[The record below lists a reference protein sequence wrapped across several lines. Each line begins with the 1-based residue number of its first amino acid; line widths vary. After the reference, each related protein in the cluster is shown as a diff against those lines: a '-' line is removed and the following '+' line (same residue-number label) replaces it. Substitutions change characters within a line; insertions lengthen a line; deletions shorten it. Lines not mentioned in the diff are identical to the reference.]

1 MTPDRI
7 FGINRRRNYITY
19 QHWTDGCP
27 EKPCTTMTALDIGV
41 MLIRTRMEWTS
52 IALLGGF
59 ALIKQNK
66 VTVLVNQ
73 AETHATIDP
82 EQAEKTYQEAQRQWV
97 EAVGAKKGSQFRPQ
111 ESTPDCNWSKPSNS
125 TNKDYHR

>member
-1 MTPDRI
+1 
-7 FGINRRRNYITY
+7 
-19 QHWTDGCP
+19 
-27 EKPCTTMTALDIGV
+27 MTALDIGV

-82 EQAEKTYQEAQRQWV
+82 EQAEKHIRKHNGSGSRPLV
-97 EAVGAKKGSQFRPQ
+97 PKKGGSQFRPQ
-111 ESTPDCNWSKPSNS
+111 ESTCPTAIGQSQVIP

>member
-1 MTPDRI
+1 
-7 FGINRRRNYITY
+7 
-19 QHWTDGCP
+19 
-27 EKPCTTMTALDIGV
+27 MTALDIGV

-73 AETHATIDP
+73 AETRHHRPRASR
-82 EQAEKTYQEAQRQWV
+82 KTYQEAQRQWV
-97 EAVGAKKGSQFRPQ
+97 EAVGAKER
-111 ESTPDCNWSKPSNS
+111 WKPISPS
-125 TNKDYHR
+125 RARARLQLVKAK

>member
-1 MTPDRI
+1 
-7 FGINRRRNYITY
+7 
-19 QHWTDGCP
+19 
-27 EKPCTTMTALDIGV
+27 MTALDIGV

-97 EAVGAKKGSQFRPQ
+97 EAVGAKEKVKPISPSR
-111 ESTPDCNWSKPSNS
+111 EHVPDCNWSKPSNS
-125 TNKDYHR
+125 PNKDYHR